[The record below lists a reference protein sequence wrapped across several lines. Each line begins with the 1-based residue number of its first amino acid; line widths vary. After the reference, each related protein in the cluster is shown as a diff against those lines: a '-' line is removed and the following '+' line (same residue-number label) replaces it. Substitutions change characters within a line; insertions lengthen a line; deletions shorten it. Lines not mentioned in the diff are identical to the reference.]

1 MTTLKFSYIYQFKL
15 FQYYFSSCL
24 TLWPQTVHLAYRYY
38 LLQVRASRE
47 RIEEAQSDSEDDDD
61 ADIFHM
67 VSLHSSLASHVVFLK
82 SLELHSLGCLY
93 YLSLSIF
100 YFNILRVIHVDTSVI
115 GNFPNVFEINYF
127 SITELTSCTDL
138 YLLVSQLL

>member
-1 MTTLKFSYIYQFKL
+1 MLTTLKSSYIYQFKL
-15 FQYYFSSCL
+15 FRYYFSSCL
-24 TLWPQTVHLAYRYY
+24 TLLPQTVHLAYCFY

-67 VSLHSSLASHVVFLK
+67 VSLHSSLASHVLFLK
-82 SLELHSLGCLY
+82 SLELHSLGCLL
-93 YLSLSIF
+93 LSLSQ
-100 YFNILRVIHVDTSVI
+100 YTCVI